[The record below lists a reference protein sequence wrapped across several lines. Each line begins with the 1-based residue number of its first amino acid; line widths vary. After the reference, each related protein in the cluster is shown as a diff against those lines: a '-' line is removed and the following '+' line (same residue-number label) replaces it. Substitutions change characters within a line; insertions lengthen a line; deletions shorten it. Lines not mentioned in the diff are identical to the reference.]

1 MLKLKL
7 QYFGHWCKERT
18 HWKRSWCWERLKAGG
33 ERDDRS
39 WGGWMASSTRWTWV
53 WADSRSWWRTGK
65 PGVRQFMR
73 SQRFRRDWAT
83 DLNWTEL
90 WGRAGFH
97 ILSGWSQFFL
107 FFFFKDQQL
116 FLVDWN
122 GKRYSEIQGWPSSG
136 TSHTFLTSNSKESHY
151 LIAS

>member
-7 QYFGHWCKERT
+7 QYVGHWCKEQT

-39 WGGWMASSTRWTWV
+39 WGGWIASSTRWTWV
-53 WADSRSWWRTGK
+53 WADSGELVTDREAWCAA
-65 PGVRQFMR
+65 VHV

-90 WGRAGFH
+90 WGRLVFTF
-97 ILSGWSQFFL
+97 SQL
-107 FFFFKDQQL
+107 KPVLPIFFKDQLL

-122 GKRYSEIQGWPSSG
+122 GKRHNEIQGWSSSG